1 MEIERRFWI
10 HKAPNLQDKREKR
23 EIVQGYCTD
32 PENKEKFRIRKI
44 TYNHSKEIDYIK
56 TIKHGK

>member
-10 HKAPNLQDKREKR
+10 EKAPALQKKREKR
-23 EIVQGYCTD
+23 EIVQGYCND
-32 PENKEKFRIRKI
+32 PENKEKIRIRKI
-44 TYNHSKEIDYIK
+44 TYTNTKKIDYIK